1 MYKYCPPFSKEVSY
15 LQNNWIFNYLGEER
29 VKRTISNQD
38 VSYGS
43 GKNKPLDACGILCE
57 SNTVHETRLYSGLPT
72 TTANQPTIKKTIK
85 QNKKETQKT
94 KKPQ

>member
-43 GKNKPLDACGILCE
+43 GKNKPLAAGWDIM
-57 SNTVHETRLYSGLPT
+57 
-72 TTANQPTIKKTIK
+72 
-85 QNKKETQKT
+85 
-94 KKPQ
+94 

>member
-29 VKRTISNQD
+29 VKRTISNQN
-38 VSYGS
+38 VSYEVERI
-43 GKNKPLDACGILCE
+43 NPWMQVGILCE

-72 TTANQPTIKKTIK
+72 TTANQPTIKK
-85 QNKKETQKT
+85 Q
-94 KKPQ
+94 